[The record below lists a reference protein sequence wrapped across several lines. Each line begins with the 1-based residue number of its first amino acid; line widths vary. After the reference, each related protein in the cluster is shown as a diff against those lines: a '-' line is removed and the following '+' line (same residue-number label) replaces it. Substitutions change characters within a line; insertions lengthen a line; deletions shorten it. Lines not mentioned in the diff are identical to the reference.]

1 MPNRQNYVNF
11 HQSGMPFFQGACFC
25 WEKKKWL
32 VSEAHG
38 VVRVRLLP
46 WPSCLP
52 DEQNHGLQAG
62 TWTFQKHG
70 FVTDSDPHGSKSGSE
85 GIPWQLF
92 SRRISWE
99 EPNPT
104 KMQEM
109 GRKNRGFPEKSAKF
123 RENRRNSGKSP
134 EIARDRLKPGQKIQK
149 SYYLGVWGVG
159 GMAGGP

>member
-1 MPNRQNYVNF
+1 MF
-11 HQSGMPFFQGACFC
+11 LL
-25 WEKKKWL
+25 EKKAWP

-46 WPSCLP
+46 WHSCLP
-52 DEQNHGLQAG
+52 DEQNHGLQAFQDGLQGG
-62 TWTFQKHG
+62 TRTFQKHG

-85 GIPWQLF
+85 GIPFQLF

-104 KMQEM
+104 KTQEM
-109 GRKNRGFPEKSAKF
+109 GGKNRGFPEKSAKF

-134 EIARDRLKPGQKIQK
+134 EIGRDRFKQGQKITK
-149 SYYLGVWGVG
+149 SNYLGMFGVPPPG
-159 GMAGGP
+159 SFGKVEMEVRAG